1 MSLHAWPL
9 GLNVLV
15 TRVRER
21 VAVLTSIPRSE
32 YVSLPALP
40 DAKDPNGRYY
50 LYAYLHVGRI
60 PKERLGGRGA
70 RGVSR

>member
-15 TRVRER
+15 TRARER

-50 LYAYLHVGRI
+50 LYAYLHVAESL
-60 PKERLGGRGA
+60 KNAWAVEEQE
-70 RGVSR
+70 GVSR